1 MIADPAVQ
9 PLIVVM
15 VCVGLAGAFFWLRKK
30 GFVQAASALQRRG
43 SRLRVIERVHLT
55 PQHSIHLVS
64 VGNKTLLVAASPG
77 SCQILESSAG
87 GSQQ

>member
-30 GFVQAASALQRRG
+30 FVQAASALQRRG

-87 GSQQ
+87 GFQQ